1 MTVHRTHPPTR
12 AMRESP
18 DIDQLRR
25 QARELLEA
33 YRAQSPDAVVEV
45 DAHHRTATP
54 DTFALHDAQFVL
66 ARSYGFE
73 SWPKLK
79 AAVEGVTTKRLHEA
93 VQKGDLGAVRALLA
107 RRPEIVDLLREGPS
121 GFEIRAI
128 HIAVMARDVEMTR
141 LLLEAGADTRDGI
154 WPNRDATSPRTI
166 AEERGYDEIV
176 ALMTAQEEKRGA
188 RSVNAHGDGVRRLR
202 DAMMTGGEEAVIA
215 VFESE
220 PGLAGMCPPDGVTML
235 HRAAQYGLLR
245 VARWLL
251 DHGAD
256 VNQPSQPDF
265 WRWKGRTPLEFAVWE
280 YAADSGRSAR
290 EAMAALLIERGAEL
304 TPLAAAALGRWDYL
318 ASCPLD
324 SLQGKAVLQAAVRGD
339 RPDVLRRLLERGL
352 DPNERMQLGQL
363 EDQTFSSGG
372 PLLEAVNTGR
382 IDMARLLLAHGADP
396 NASVYTAGS
405 PTCCGLYRRLP
416 AYARARPGHDRF
428 DGRTRRLDRRRRP
441 SATSAT
447 SELARRMLEG
457 EIDPHLESGTSSG
470 QTVAEQILWSG
481 ASGRSAEIVRMA
493 LERIDWPRD
502 DPRWF
507 WMLWRPLPGHQDL
520 NEAEQADSR
529 ATFRLILERCDPNLR
544 ALESGQTMLH
554 EVIARD
560 HGVGVSL
567 ATMLLDAGAR
577 TDIRDEFL
585 KSTPLGWACRWGRVE
600 LVDTAAGSRGGSD
613 RGRGRAVGH
622 TARVGRTA
630 APCGDRLDPPAARS
644 WPIAVL
650 AEVRS
655 RAACSEN
662 AGPD

>member
-1 MTVHRTHPPTR
+1 
-12 AMRESP
+12 MRENP

-33 YRAQSPDAVVEV
+33 YRAQSPDAVLEVEAY
-45 DAHHRTATP
+45 DRTATP

-79 AAVEGVTTKRLHEA
+79 AGVEGVTTKRLHDA
-93 VQKGDLGAVRALLA
+93 VQKGDLEAVRALLA
-107 RRPEIVDLLREGPS
+107 RRPEIVNLLPGGPS
-121 GFEIRAI
+121 GSEIRAL

-154 WPNRDATSPRTI
+154 WPNRDATGPRTI

-176 ALMTAQEEKRGA
+176 ALMTAHEEKRGA
-188 RSVNAHGDGVRRLR
+188 RVVNAADDGVRRLR

-220 PGLAGMCPPDGVTML
+220 PALADMCPPDGVTML

-245 VARWLL
+245 VAKWLL

-256 VNQPSQPDF
+256 VNQQSQPDF
-265 WRWKGRTPLEFAVWE
+265 WRWKGRTPLEFAVWAC
-280 YAADSGRSAR
+280 AADSDRSAR

-324 SLQGKAVLQAAVRGD
+324 SLQGTGVLQAAVRGD
-339 RPDVLRRLLERGL
+339 RPDVLRRLLELDL

-372 PLLEAVNTGR
+372 PLLEAVNIGR
-382 IDMARLLLAHGADP
+382 IDMARLLLVHGADP
-396 NASVYTAGS
+396 NASVFTSGSATAAAYTGGS
-405 PTCCGLYRRLP
+405 P
-416 AYARARPGHDRF
+416 
-428 DGRTRRLDRRRRP
+428 RTHAPDQAMIDLMVEHGGWIDAASVGYIRNV
-441 SATSAT
+441 
-447 SELARRMLEG
+447 ELARRMLDG
-457 EIDPHLESGTSSG
+457 EIDPHLKSGAFSG
-470 QTVAEQILWSG
+470 EKVAEQILWSG
-481 ASGRSAEIVRMA
+481 ASGRSVEIVRMA
-493 LERIDWPRD
+493 LDRIDWPRD

-507 WMLWRPLPGHQDL
+507 WMLWRPLPGHRDL

-544 ALESGQTMLH
+544 APESGQTMLH
-554 EVIARD
+554 EVTARD
-560 HGVGVSL
+560 HGVGVAL

-585 KSTPLGWACRWGRVE
+585 KSTPLGWACRWGRLALVE
-600 LVDTAAGSRGGSD
+600 LLLARGADPIEAGAEPWATPLAWAERRQHAEIASILRK
-613 RGRGRAVGH
+613 RQAWPIVL
-622 TARVGRTA
+622 A
-630 APCGDRLDPPAARS
+630 APGT
-644 WPIAVL
+644 V
-650 AEVRS
+650 
-655 RAACSEN
+655 
-662 AGPD
+662 

>member
-1 MTVHRTHPPTR
+1 MTVRRTHPPTR
-12 AMRESP
+12 AMRENP

-45 DAHHRTATP
+45 GAHHRTATP

-245 VARWLL
+245 VAKWLL

-256 VNQPSQPDF
+256 VNKQSQPDF

-280 YAADSGRSAR
+280 CAADSGRSAS

-318 ASCPLD
+318 ASCAPD
-324 SLQGKAVLQAAVRGD
+324 SLQGKGVLQAAVRGD
-339 RPDVLRRLLERGL
+339 RPDVLRRLLETGL

-396 NASVYTAGS
+396 NASVFTAGS
-405 PTCCGLYRRLP
+405 ATAA
-416 AYARARPGHDRF
+416 AYTGGSP
-428 DGRTRRLDRRRRP
+428 RTHAPDQAMIDLMVQHGGWIDAASVGYIRNV
-441 SATSAT
+441 
-447 SELARRMLEG
+447 ELARRMLEG
-457 EIDPHLESGTSSG
+457 EIDPHLESGTFSG
-470 QTVAEQILWSG
+470 ETVESDPVERRERPECRDRAHGARADRLAAGRPAMVLDALASAAR
-481 ASGRSAEIVRMA
+481 ASGP
-493 LERIDWPRD
+493 ERGRTGGQPRNV
-502 DPRWF
+502 P
-507 WMLWRPLPGHQDL
+507 
-520 NEAEQADSR
+520 ADSR
-529 ATFRLILERCDPNLR
+529 ALR
-544 ALESGQTMLH
+544 SQSSGAGVRTDDA
-554 EVIARD
+554 ARSNRARPWRGRITGD
-560 HGVGVSL
+560 HAAGCGCAHGHPGRIPEEHAARVGV
-567 ATMLLDAGAR
+567 
-577 TDIRDEFL
+577 
-585 KSTPLGWACRWGRVE
+585 PLGPCGAGRTV
-600 LVDTAAGSRGGSD
+600 AGSRGGSD

-630 APCGDRLDPPAARS
+630 STCGDCLDPPATRS
-644 WPIAVL
+644 WPIAP
-650 AEVRS
+650 
-655 RAACSEN
+655 
-662 AGPD
+662 AGRGAV

>member
-1 MTVHRTHPPTR
+1 
-12 AMRESP
+12 MRENP
-18 DIDQLRR
+18 NIDQLRR

-33 YRAQSPDAVVEV
+33 YRAQSPDAVLEV
-45 DAHHRTATP
+45 DAYRHTATP
-54 DTFALHDAQFVL
+54 DTFALHDALFVL

-93 VQKGDLGAVRALLA
+93 VKKGDVGAVRALLA

-166 AEERGYDEIV
+166 AQERGYDEIV

-202 DAMMTGGEEAVIA
+202 DAMTTGGEEAVTA

-235 HRAAQYGLLR
+235 HRAAQFGLVR
-245 VARWLL
+245 VAKWLL

-256 VNQPSQPDF
+256 VNKQSQPDF

-280 YAADSGRSAR
+280 CAADSGRSAS

-318 ASCPLD
+318 ASCAPE
-324 SLQGKAVLQAAVRGD
+324 SLQGKGVLQAAVRGD
-339 RPDVLRRLLERGL
+339 RPDVLRRLLETGL

-372 PLLEAVNTGR
+372 PLLEAVNIGR
-382 IDMARLLLAHGADP
+382 IDMARVLLAHGANP
-396 NASVYTAGS
+396 NASVFTAGS
-405 PTCCGLYRRLP
+405 ATAA
-416 AYARARPGHDRF
+416 AYTGGSP
-428 DGRTRRLDRRRRP
+428 RTHAPDQAMIDLMVEHGGWIDAASVGYIRNV
-441 SATSAT
+441 
-447 SELARRMLEG
+447 ELARRMLEG
-457 EIDPHLESGTSSG
+457 EIDPHLESGTFSG
-470 QTVAEQILWSG
+470 EKVAEQILWSG
-481 ASGRSAEIVRMA
+481 ASGRSVEIVRMA

-544 ALESGQTMLH
+544 APESGQTMLH

-560 HGVGVSL
+560 HGVGVALASL
-567 ATMLLDAGAR
+567 LLDAGAR
-577 TDIRDEFL
+577 TDVRDEFL
-585 KSTPLGWACRWGRVE
+585 KSTPLGWACRWGRVALVE
-600 LVDTAAGSRGGSD
+600 LLLARGADPIEGGAEPWATPLAWAEGRHHAGIASILRQHGASR
-613 RGRGRAVGH
+613 
-622 TARVGRTA
+622 
-630 APCGDRLDPPAARS
+630 
-644 WPIAVL
+644 
-650 AEVRS
+650 
-655 RAACSEN
+655 
-662 AGPD
+662 

>member
-1 MTVHRTHPPTR
+1 M
-12 AMRESP
+12 
-18 DIDQLRR
+18 
-25 QARELLEA
+25 
-33 YRAQSPDAVVEV
+33 
-45 DAHHRTATP
+45 
-54 DTFALHDAQFVL
+54 L

-79 AAVEGVTTKRLHEA
+79 AAVDGVTTTRLHEA

-220 PGLAGMCPPDGVTML
+220 PALAGMCPPDGVTML

-245 VARWLL
+245 VAKWLL

-256 VNQPSQPDF
+256 VNKQSQPDF

-280 YAADSGRSAR
+280 CAADSDRSAS

-339 RPDVLRRLLERGL
+339 RPDVLRRLLEMGL

-405 PTCCGLYRRLP
+405 ATAA
-416 AYARARPGHDRF
+416 AYNGGSP
-428 DGRTRRLDRRRRP
+428 RTHAPDQAMIDLMVEHGGWIDAASVGYIRNV
-441 SATSAT
+441 
-447 SELARRMLEG
+447 ELARRMLEG
-457 EIDPHLESGTSSG
+457 EIDPHLESGTFSG
-470 QTVAEQILWSG
+470 ETVAEQILWGG

-507 WMLWRPLPGHQDL
+507 WMLWRPLPGHRDL

-544 ALESGQTMLH
+544 APESGQTMLH

-585 KSTPLGWACRWGRVE
+585 KSTPLGWACRWGRVALVE
-600 LVDTAAGSRGGSD
+600 LLLARGADPIEAGAEPWATPLAWAERRQHAGIASILRQHGAD
-613 RGRGRAVGH
+613 R
-622 TARVGRTA
+622 
-630 APCGDRLDPPAARS
+630 
-644 WPIAVL
+644 
-650 AEVRS
+650 
-655 RAACSEN
+655 
-662 AGPD
+662 

>member
-12 AMRESP
+12 AMRENP

-33 YRAQSPDAVVEV
+33 YRAQAPDAVVEV
-45 DAHHRTATP
+45 GAYHRTATP

-79 AAVEGVTTKRLHEA
+79 AAVEGVTTKRLHQA
-93 VQKGDLGAVRALLA
+93 VQKGDLGAVSALLA

-121 GFEIRAI
+121 GFELRAI

-141 LLLEAGADTRDGI
+141 LLLDAGADTRDGI

-188 RSVNAHGDGVRRLR
+188 RSVDAQGDGVRRLR
-202 DAMMTGGEEAVIA
+202 DAMMTGGEETVIA

-245 VARWLL
+245 VATWLL

-256 VNQPSQPDF
+256 VNKPSQLDF

-280 YAADSGRSAR
+280 CVADADRSTR

-318 ASCPLD
+318 ASCAPD

-339 RPDVLRRLLERGL
+339 RPDVLRRLLDMGL

-363 EDQTFSSGG
+363 EEQTFSSGG

-382 IDMARLLLAHGADP
+382 IDLARLLLAHGADP

-405 PTCCGLYRRLP
+405 ATAA
-416 AYARARPGHDRF
+416 AYNGGSPRTHAPDQAMIDLMVQHG
-428 DGRTRRLDRRRRP
+428 GRIAAAAVGYLRNV
-441 SATSAT
+441 
-447 SELARRMLEG
+447 ELARRVLEG
-457 EIDPHLESGTSSG
+457 DIDPHL
-470 QTVAEQILWSG
+470 QSG
-481 ASGRSAEIVRMA
+481 ASSGETVEAILCGGASSRSAEIVRMA

-507 WMLWRPLPGHQDL
+507 WILWRPLPKHRDL

-544 ALESGQTMLH
+544 ASESEQTMLH

-560 HGVGVSL
+560 RGVGVAL

-585 KSTPLGWACRWGRVE
+585 KSTPLGWACRWGRVVLVE
-600 LVDTAAGSRGGSD
+600 LLLARGADPIEPGAEPWATPLAWAERRHHAGIASILRQHGA
-613 RGRGRAVGH
+613 GR
-622 TARVGRTA
+622 
-630 APCGDRLDPPAARS
+630 
-644 WPIAVL
+644 
-650 AEVRS
+650 
-655 RAACSEN
+655 
-662 AGPD
+662 

>member
-1 MTVHRTHPPTR
+1 MTVRRTHPPTR
-12 AMRESP
+12 VMRENP

-33 YRAQSPDAVVEV
+33 YRAQSPDAVLEVE
-45 DAHHRTATP
+45 AHHRTARP
-54 DTFALHDAQFVL
+54 ATFALHDAQFVL

-79 AAVEGVTTKRLHEA
+79 AGVEGVTTKRLQDA
-93 VQKGDLGAVRALLA
+93 VKKGDLEAVRALLA
-107 RRPEIVDLLREGPS
+107 RRPEIVDLLPGGPS
-121 GFEIRAI
+121 GSEIRAL

-154 WPNRDATSPRTI
+154 WPNRDATGPRTI

-176 ALMTAQEEKRGA
+176 ALMTAHEEKRGA
-188 RSVNAHGDGVRRLR
+188 RLVNALDDGVRRLR

-245 VARWLL
+245 VAKWHL

-256 VNQPSQPDF
+256 VNKPSQPDF

-280 YAADSGRSAR
+280 YAADSGRLAR
-290 EAMAALLIERGAEL
+290 EAMAALLIEHGAEL

-339 RPDVLRRLLERGL
+339 RPDVLRRLLEWGL
-352 DPNERMQLGQL
+352 DPNERMQLGQI
-363 EDQTFSSGG
+363 EEQTFSSGG

-382 IDMARLLLAHGADP
+382 IDMARMRLAHGADP

-405 PTCCGLYRRLP
+405 AIGA
-416 AYARARPGHDRF
+416 AYNGGSP
-428 DGRTRRLDRRRRP
+428 RTHAPDQAMIDLMVEHGGWIDAG
-441 SATSAT
+441 SVGYMGNV
-447 SELARRMLEG
+447 ELAGRMLQG
-457 EIDPHLESGTSSG
+457 EVDPHLESGT
-470 QTVAEQILWSG
+470 VEEALLWGG
-481 ASGRSAEIVRMA
+481 ASGRRAEIVRMA

-502 DPRWF
+502 DIRWF
-507 WMLWRPLPGHQDL
+507 WILWRPLPGHRDL
-520 NEAEQADSR
+520 TEAEQADSC
-529 ATFRLILERCDPNLR
+529 ATFRQILERCDPNLR
-544 ALESGQTMLH
+544 STESGQTMLH

-560 HGVGVSL
+560 HGVGVAL
-567 ATMLLDAGAR
+567 ATILLDAGAR
-577 TDIRDEFL
+577 TDIRDQFL
-585 KSTPLGWACRWGRVE
+585 KSTPLGWACRWGRVALVE
-600 LVDTAAGSRGGSD
+600 LLLARGADPIEAG
-613 RGRGRAVGH
+613 AEPW
-622 TARVGRTA
+622 A
-630 APCGDRLDPPAARS
+630 APLAWAERRQHAR
-644 WPIAVL
+644 IASIL
-650 AEVRS
+650 RQH
-655 RAACSEN
+655 RA
-662 AGPD
+662 GR

>member
-12 AMRESP
+12 AMRDNP
-18 DIDQLRR
+18 DIDQLKR

-33 YRAQSPDAVVEV
+33 YRAQSPDAVIEIA
-45 DAHHRTATP
+45 AHHRTATP
-54 DTFALHDAQFVL
+54 ETFALHDAQFVL

-93 VQKGDLGAVRALLA
+93 VQKGDLSAVRALLA

-121 GFEIRAI
+121 RFEIRAI

-188 RSVNAHGDGVRRLR
+188 RSVNAHGDGVSRLR

-245 VARWLL
+245 VAKWLL

-256 VNQPSQPDF
+256 VNKQSQPDF

-280 YAADSGRSAR
+280 CAADSGRSAS
-290 EAMAALLIERGAEL
+290 EAMAALLIERSAEL
-304 TPLAAAALGRWDYL
+304 TPLAAAALDRWDYL
-318 ASCPLD
+318 ASCAPD
-324 SLQGKAVLQAAVRGD
+324 SLQGKGVLQAAVRGD
-339 RPDVLRRLLERGL
+339 RPDVLRRLLETGL

-363 EDQTFSSGG
+363 EDQTVSSGG
-372 PLLEAVNTGR
+372 PLLEAVNAGR
-382 IDMARLLLAHGADP
+382 LDMARLLLAHGADP
-396 NASVYTAGS
+396 NASVFTAGS
-405 PTCCGLYRRLP
+405 ATAA
-416 AYARARPGHDRF
+416 AYTGGSP
-428 DGRTRRLDRRRRP
+428 RTHAPDQAMIDLMVQHGGWIDAASVGYIRNV
-441 SATSAT
+441 
-447 SELARRMLEG
+447 ELARQMLEG
-457 EIDPHLESGTSSG
+457 EIDPHLESGTFSG
-470 QTVAEQILWSG
+470 EKVAEQILWSG
-481 ASGRSAEIVRMA
+481 ASGRSVEIVRMA
-493 LERIDWPRD
+493 LERIDWPRN

-507 WMLWRPLPGHQDL
+507 WMLWRPLPGHRDL

-544 ALESGQTMLH
+544 APESGQTMLH

-560 HGVGVSL
+560 HGVGLSL
-567 ATMLLDAGAR
+567 ATILLDAGAR

-585 KSTPLGWACRWGRVE
+585 KSTQLGWACRWGRVALVE
-600 LVDTAAGSRGGSD
+600 LLLARGADPIEAGAEPWATPVAWAERRQHGEIASILRQHGAD
-613 RGRGRAVGH
+613 R
-622 TARVGRTA
+622 
-630 APCGDRLDPPAARS
+630 
-644 WPIAVL
+644 
-650 AEVRS
+650 
-655 RAACSEN
+655 
-662 AGPD
+662 

>member
-1 MTVHRTHPPTR
+1 MTVRPTHPPTR
-12 AMRESP
+12 VMRENP

-33 YRAQSPDAVVEV
+33 YRAQSADAVLEVE
-45 DAHHRTATP
+45 ACHRTATP
-54 DTFALHDAQFVL
+54 ATFALHDAQFVL

-79 AAVEGVTTKRLHEA
+79 AGVEGVTTKRLHDA
-93 VQKGDLGAVRALLA
+93 VKQGNLEAVRALLA
-107 RRPEIVDLLREGPS
+107 RRPEIVDLLPGGPS
-121 GFEIRAI
+121 GSEIRAL

-141 LLLEAGADTRDGI
+141 LLLESGADTRDGI
-154 WPNRDATSPRTI
+154 WPNRDGTGPRTI

-176 ALMTAQEEKRGA
+176 ALMTAHEEARGA
-188 RSVNAHGDGVRRLR
+188 RRVNALDDGVRRLR

-215 VFESE
+215 LLESE
-220 PGLAGMCPPDGVTML
+220 PELAVMCPPDGVTML

-256 VNQPSQPDF
+256 VNKPSQPDF

-280 YAADSGRSAR
+280 FAADSDRSAR
-290 EAMAALLIERGAEL
+290 GAMAALLIERGAEL
-304 TPLAAAALGRWDYL
+304 TPLAAAALGRLDDL
-318 ASCPLD
+318 ASCPRE

-405 PTCCGLYRRLP
+405 ATGA
-416 AYARARPGHDRF
+416 AYNGGSP
-428 DGRTRRLDRRRRP
+428 RTRAPDQAMIDLMVEHGGWIGA
-441 SATSAT
+441 SAVGYIRNV
-447 SELARRMLEG
+447 ELARRMLRG
-457 EIDPHLESGTSSG
+457 EIDPHPESGTLSG
-470 QTVAEQILWSG
+470 EKVAEQILWGG

-507 WMLWRPLPGHQDL
+507 WLLWRPLPGHRDL
-520 NEAEQADSR
+520 DDVEQADSR
-529 ATFRLILERCDPNLR
+529 ATFGLILDRCHPNLQ
-544 ALESGQTMLH
+544 APESGQTMLH

-560 HGVGVSL
+560 HGVGVAL

-585 KSTPLGWACRWGRVE
+585 KSTPLGWACRWGRVALVE
-600 LVDTAAGSRGGSD
+600 LLLARGADAIEAGAEPWATPLAWTERRHHAGIASMLRQHGA
-613 RGRGRAVGH
+613 GR
-622 TARVGRTA
+622 
-630 APCGDRLDPPAARS
+630 
-644 WPIAVL
+644 
-650 AEVRS
+650 
-655 RAACSEN
+655 
-662 AGPD
+662 

>member
-1 MTVHRTHPPTR
+1 MTVRWTHSLPEHLSGVPHPPTR
-12 AMRESP
+12 VMRENP

-33 YRAQSPDAVVEV
+33 YRVQSPDAVLEV
-45 DAHHRTATP
+45 DAYHRAATP

-66 ARSYGFE
+66 ARSSGFE

-93 VQKGDLGAVRALLA
+93 VKKGDHGAVRALLA
-107 RRPEIVDLLREGPS
+107 RRPEIVDLLHGGPS
-121 GFEIRAI
+121 GFEIRAL

-188 RSVNAHGDGVRRLR
+188 RSVDAHGEGVRRLR

-245 VARWLL
+245 VAKWLL

-256 VNQPSQPDF
+256 VNKQSQSDF

-280 YAADSGRSAR
+280 CAADSGRSAN
-290 EAMAALLIERGAEL
+290 EAMAALLIEGGAEL
-304 TPLAAAALGRWDYL
+304 TPLAAAALGRWHYL
-318 ASCPLD
+318 ASCAPD
-324 SLQGKAVLQAAVRGD
+324 SLQGKGVLQAAVRGD
-339 RPDVLRRLLERGL
+339 RSDVLRRFLETGL

-382 IDMARLLLAHGADP
+382 IDMARVLLAHGADP
-396 NASVYTAGS
+396 NASVFTAGS
-405 PTCCGLYRRLP
+405 ATAA
-416 AYARARPGHDRF
+416 AYTGGSP
-428 DGRTRRLDRRRRP
+428 RTHAPDQAMIDLMVEHGGWIDAASVGYIRDV
-441 SATSAT
+441 
-447 SELARRMLEG
+447 ELARRMLEG
-457 EIDPHLESGTSSG
+457 EIDPHLESGTFSG
-470 QTVAEQILWSG
+470 EKVAERILWSG
-481 ASGRSAEIVRMA
+481 ASGRSVEIVRMA
-493 LERIDWPRD
+493 LDRIDWPWD

-529 ATFRLILERCDPNLR
+529 ATFRLILERCNPNIR
-544 ALESGQTMLH
+544 APESGQTMLH

-560 HGVGVSL
+560 HGVGVALASL
-567 ATMLLDAGAR
+567 LLDAGAG
-577 TDIRDEFL
+577 TDVRDEYL
-585 KSTPLGWACRWGRVE
+585 KSTPLGWACRWGLVALVE
-600 LVDTAAGSRGGSD
+600 LLLARGADPIEAGAEPWATPLAWAERRHHAGIASILGQHAAGR
-613 RGRGRAVGH
+613 
-622 TARVGRTA
+622 
-630 APCGDRLDPPAARS
+630 
-644 WPIAVL
+644 
-650 AEVRS
+650 
-655 RAACSEN
+655 
-662 AGPD
+662 

>member
-1 MTVHRTHPPTR
+1 
-12 AMRESP
+12 MRENP

-33 YRAQSPDAVVEV
+33 YRAQSPEAVLEVE
-45 DAHHRTATP
+45 ACHRTATP
-54 DTFALHDAQFVL
+54 ATFALHDAQFVL

-79 AAVEGVTTKRLHEA
+79 AGVEGVTTKRLHDA
-93 VQKGDLGAVRALLA
+93 VKKGDLETVRALLA
-107 RRPEIVDLLREGPS
+107 RRPEIVDLLPAGPS
-121 GFEIRAI
+121 GSEIRTL

-154 WPNRDATSPRTI
+154 WPNRDATGPRTI

-176 ALMTAQEEKRGA
+176 ALMTAHEEKRGA
-188 RSVNAHGDGVRRLR
+188 RVVNALDDGVRRLR

-220 PGLAGMCPPDGVTML
+220 PALADMCPPDGVTML

-256 VNQPSQPDF
+256 VNKPSQPDF

-280 YAADSGRSAR
+280 FAADSDRSAR
-290 EAMAALLIERGAEL
+290 AATAALLIERGAEL
-304 TPLAAAALGRWDYL
+304 TALAAAALGRWEYL
-318 ASCPLD
+318 ASCPLE

-405 PTCCGLYRRLP
+405 ATGA
-416 AYARARPGHDRF
+416 AYNGGSP
-428 DGRTRRLDRRRRP
+428 RTHAPDQAMIDLMVEHGGWIDAG
-441 SATSAT
+441 SVGYMGNV
-447 SELARRMLEG
+447 ELARRMLQG
-457 EIDPHLESGTSSG
+457 EVDPHLESGTIEE
-470 QTVAEQILWSG
+470 ALLWGG
-481 ASGRSAEIVRMA
+481 ASGRRAETVRVA

-502 DPRWF
+502 DIRWF
-507 WMLWRPLPGHQDL
+507 WILWRPLPGHRDL
-520 NEAEQADSR
+520 TEAEQADSC
-529 ATFRLILERCDPNLR
+529 ATFRQILERCDPNLR
-544 ALESGQTMLH
+544 STDSGQTMLH

-560 HGVGVSL
+560 HGVGVAL
-567 ATMLLDAGAR
+567 ATILLDAGAR
-577 TDIRDEFL
+577 TDVRDEFL
-585 KSTPLGWACRWGRVE
+585 KSTPLGWACRWGRVALVE
-600 LVDTAAGSRGGSD
+600 LLLARGADPIEAGAEPWATPLAWAERRHHAGIASILRQHGA
-613 RGRGRAVGH
+613 GR
-622 TARVGRTA
+622 
-630 APCGDRLDPPAARS
+630 
-644 WPIAVL
+644 
-650 AEVRS
+650 
-655 RAACSEN
+655 
-662 AGPD
+662 